1 MPGTL
6 YAPPALETA
15 RYCVPLGTCTATTFA
30 STRGDSVVSAT
41 IPLIAAVVTP
51 WPDSVG
57 GMQRHTESA
66 SRHAAGGRKRASFTR
81 SSPGVSDGALAQTPK
96 GLDTGA
102 TVFKGGVELA
112 PECNGGKGGEVGR
125 GRS

>member
-30 STRGDSVVSAT
+30 STRGDPVVSAT

-81 SSPGVSDGALAQTPK
+81 SSPGVSDGALAQLQRAST
-96 GLDTGA
+96 
-102 TVFKGGVELA
+102 
-112 PECNGGKGGEVGR
+112 R
-125 GRS
+125 GRRFSRAGLN

>member
-1 MPGTL
+1 IPGTL

-30 STRGDSVVSAT
+30 STRGDPVVSAT

-57 GMQRHTESA
+57 GMKRHTEST
-66 SRHAAGGRKRASFTR
+66 SGHAAGGRKRASFTR
-81 SSPGVSDGALAQTPK
+81 SSPGVSDGALARLGRASTR
-96 GLDTGA
+96 
-102 TVFKGGVELA
+102 GGGFL
-112 PECNGGKGGEVGR
+112 GR
-125 GRS
+125 G